1 MKKKVWIPNMRI
13 MLVFFWNYIVTLL
26 CHIILLVF
34 GEFKGCVCKCNRLL
48 SVHKDNLM
56 HQMMHL
62 QIMNHYKCNVRSQV
76 TQLAIDIQV

>member
-1 MKKKVWIPNMRI
+1 MP
-13 MLVFFWNYIVTLL
+13 
-26 CHIILLVF
+26 HILLVF

-62 QIMNHYKCNVRSQV
+62 QIMNHYKYNVRSQV
-76 TQLAIDIQV
+76 TQLAIDIQVWL